1 MEKIEEKKTM
11 NYCLGYL
18 SGAPIV
24 STELQAELG
33 GARTHVLGIITAF
46 EKLGWDVKPYIVGDK
61 VPRKW
66 VTKGSEKVISTSLF
80 RTLVVD
86 LIRLIFS
93 VMYSR
98 KAKQEIEYINPDKYL
113 VGLSEFKFLLKKA
126 IAF

>member
-1 MEKIEEKKTM
+1 M